1 MSRKMNVESFNLDHT
16 KVKAPY
22 IRLVGMINGQYG
34 DKIYKYDLRFC
45 QPNKEYMDMPTLH
58 SLEHMLAEFIRSHL
72 DNVIDLSPMGCQ
84 TGFYLTVLNNDD
96 QEKVFGAV
104 EKTLA
109 DVLES
114 IEVPAAN
121 EIQCGNAKSH
131 DLKGAKDMAEK
142 MLAQKDKWSE
152 VILNNN

>member
-1 MSRKMNVESFNLDHT
+1 MSKKMNVESFNLDHT

-22 IRLVGMINGQYG
+22 IRLVGIINGEYG

-58 SLEHMLAEFIRSHL
+58 SLEHMLAEFIRNHL

-84 TGFYLTVLNNDD
+84 TGFYLTVLNNDEQD
-96 QEKVFGAV
+96 TVFSAV

-109 DVLES
+109 EVLEAA
-114 IEVPAAN
+114 EVPASN
-121 EIQCGNAKSH
+121 EIQCGNAKNH
-131 DLKGAKDMAEK
+131 NLQGAKAMAER
-142 MLAQKDKWSE
+142 MLAQKEKWSE
-152 VILNNN
+152 VF

>member
-1 MSRKMNVESFNLDHT
+1 MSKKMNVESFNLDHT

-22 IRLVGMINGQYG
+22 IRLVGVINGQYG

-58 SLEHMLAEFIRSHL
+58 SLEHMLAEFIRNHL

-84 TGFYLTVLNNDD
+84 TGFYLTVLNNDEQD
-96 QEKVFGAV
+96 TVFSAV
-104 EKTLA
+104 EKTLSE
-109 DVLES
+109 VLES
-114 IEVPAAN
+114 VEVSAAN

-131 DLKGAKDMAEK
+131 DLQGAKTMAEK
-142 MLAQKDKWSE
+142 MLAQKDNWSE